1 MLAPAQSLVIAERYA
16 LVRELARG
24 GMGSVWLAQD
34 QKLRRQVAIKLMMPL
49 WAESGDARSRFEREA
64 MAVAQL
70 KSPHIVQ
77 VFDYG
82 IQDGCPYIVM
92 ELLEGE
98 DLRSRLQRDK
108 RLEMEAAGVILVQ
121 TAKALGVAHAVG
133 IVHRDLKP
141 GNVFIARSRDDEI
154 VKVIDFGVVK
164 ADPNSDMVREA
175 TRTGSVLGT
184 PQFMSP
190 EQARALPDIDH
201 RSDLWSL
208 GIILYRSLT
217 GELPYNGKSATDV
230 IVKIC
235 TESFVPASK
244 LVPELPEELDR
255 FFDKAL
261 AREPAD
267 RFSSAREMAVAFMQL
282 SSATLPGPMSMPG
295 AMPGARTS
303 YPSLPAFTPSG
314 LFAAAA
320 PPDAAALAGP
330 APSGEENPTT
340 LRSGKIAPVRIS
352 HSQATLATASVS
364 TTTPAVDER
373 PRGRRSLWLGLGG
386 AALVAAGVAVAIVA
400 GGGRT
405 PAPTAGVATGV
416 EQAAAVAANPRGDT
430 VQEPGAAA
438 QGTSMPAPVAT
449 GATASSEAPPATA
462 SAEAAASAKRTAA
475 PVQPGV
481 TAVRPPTTGK
491 ATAAATTATAPA
503 TTKTNGDPFNERL

>member
-121 TAKALGVAHAVG
+121 TAKALGVAHAAG

-235 TESFVPASK
+235 TESFVPASR

-261 AREPAD
+261 AREPGD
-267 RFSSAREMAVAFMQL
+267 RFASAREMAVAFMQL

-330 APSGEENPTT
+330 PPSGEENPTT

-364 TTTPAVDER
+364 TTTPAVER
-373 PRGRRSLWLGLGG
+373 PRGRRSLWIGLGG
-386 AALVAAGVAVAIVA
+386 AALVAAGVAVAVVA
-400 GGGRT
+400 GGGRA

-416 EQAAAVAANPRGDT
+416 EHAAAAGANPGAAK
-430 VQEPGAAA
+430 VQEPGGAAQDTITPAPAASGAAA
-438 QGTSMPAPVAT
+438 SA
-449 GATASSEAPPATA
+449 EEPPTTA
-462 SAEAAASAKRTAA
+462 SAEATPSAKRTAV

-481 TAVRPPTTGK
+481 TAVRPPTPGK